1 VSGKD
6 KEVLGERVVRFVLDQ
21 CEADVV
27 VAAVAKAAAQR
38 DRGLG
43 LGAMEGLLAGVRVDC
58 CEGSRVEVLRDRAT
72 FAFR

>member
-6 KEVLGERVVRFVLDQ
+6 KEILRERVVRFVLDQ

-43 LGAMEGLLAGVRVDC
+43 LGAMEGLLAGVRVDR
-58 CEGSRVEVLRDRAT
+58 CEGSRVEALRDRAT
-72 FAFR
+72 FALR